1 MLKESISID
10 AEHMRQ
16 LLFPDRGLSINELQE
31 ITGYRNEYI
40 CLVLGWLS
48 KEDIISYL
56 ETDDGLVIILNDK
69 VS

>member
-10 AEHMRQ
+10 AKYIQQ
-16 LLFPDRGLSINELQE
+16 LLFPDKGFAINELEE

-56 ETDDGLVIILNDK
+56 ETDDGLVIILNNK